1 MGAPAR
7 GKSLDLL
14 GVGLDVRVTFLVQL
28 PEPARDER
36 EHRDL
41 KAKCDRAASA
51 ASARARARARRTCDV
66 KAFVLA
72 TAFSRPALRYTPNF
86 VVRAMSEPTVLT
98 ADSVGTPA
106 CAVAPTKLT
115 SRERAP
121 SVRVCAIC
129 ARPHLLRDAHGPLDV
144 FGLAG
149 LRNGEHPAV
158 VLGQVGQ
165 SHLQERAREVRCTHD
180 EIARRSLAPRPSP
193 SPPRSRTNRARASAA
208 EEARIRESDAPG
220 SARG

>member
-1 MGAPAR
+1 MVAPAR

-14 GVGLDVRVTFLVQL
+14 GVGLDVRVAFLVQL

-41 KAKCDRAASA
+41 KAKCDRAARGG
-51 ASARARARARRTCDV
+51 ARARARAAPPCDV

-115 SRERAP
+115 SVSER
-121 SVRVCAIC
+121 RLCGVCDC

-149 LRNGEHPAV
+149 LRNREHPAV